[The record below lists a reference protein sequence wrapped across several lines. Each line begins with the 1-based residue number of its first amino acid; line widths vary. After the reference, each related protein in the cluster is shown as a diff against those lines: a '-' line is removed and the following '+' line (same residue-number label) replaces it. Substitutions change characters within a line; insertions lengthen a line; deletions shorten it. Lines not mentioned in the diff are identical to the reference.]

1 MGAAGDAAGRWREY
15 HRQSGMAEIPRY
27 SLSDRPGGGGE
38 DHLYS
43 VAGQAAGMAAGRK
56 ARLKILSFCLFG
68 GGTHIGSDGLVRGDL
83 RRYSGLPGM
92 AFLLFLVA
100 GYLSP
105 NRWLML
111 ISLSDVSV
119 LALVIMICKR
129 CICKRKGN
137 EQDT

>member
-1 MGAAGDAAGRWREY
+1 MVEMYAHFPVVMWL
-15 HRQSGMAEIPRY
+15 I
-27 SLSDRPGGGGE
+27 
-38 DHLYS
+38 
-43 VAGQAAGMAAGRK
+43 
-56 ARLKILSFCLFG
+56 
-68 GGTHIGSDGLVRGDL
+68 DGLIWALGVFFWILTYIVAPLKSRKKG
-83 RRYSGLPGM
+83 YTVSGLPGM

-100 GYLSP
+100 GYLSS

>member
-1 MGAAGDAAGRWREY
+1 MGTG
-15 HRQSGMAEIPRY
+15 
-27 SLSDRPGGGGE
+27 
-38 DHLYS
+38 S
-43 VAGQAAGMAAGRK
+43 VFLDTYIYCSAVKEQKKGY
-56 ARLKILSFCLFG
+56 
-68 GGTHIGSDGLVRGDL
+68 TV
-83 RRYSGLPGM
+83 SGLPGM